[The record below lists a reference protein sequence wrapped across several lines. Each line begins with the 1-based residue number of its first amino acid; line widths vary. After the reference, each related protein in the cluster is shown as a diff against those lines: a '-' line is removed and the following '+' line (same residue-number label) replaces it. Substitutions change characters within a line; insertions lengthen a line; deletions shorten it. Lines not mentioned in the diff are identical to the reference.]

1 MVKTAVVTGGNRG
14 LGFEICKRLAKLGN
28 RVILTSRDKESGTKA
43 IRELEK
49 FNLKVELQL
58 LDLDSKKSI
67 EDFVQE
73 VTNSYGSIDLLY
85 NNAAIL
91 PEVDRNLQISK
102 VKISD
107 FERTMQTNFLGPL
120 YLIQLLLPII
130 AGNGR
135 IINIA
140 ARPSL
145 FRFFKE
151 RGHMPAYRISK
162 LAFHGMTVLLAEEM
176 RDKNIIVVAVHPGWV
191 RTDMGGQKAQRSVEE
206 GAETPIWLSNDSVKP
221 ISGAFY
227 FDKEI
232 VDW

>member
-14 LGFEICKRLAKLGN
+14 LGLQICKELAQLGN
-28 RVILTSRDKESGTKA
+28 RVILTARDEQSGTNA
-43 IRELEK
+43 IKELK
-49 FNLKVELQL
+49 NLNLEVEMQL
-58 LDLDSKKSI
+58 LDVDSKKSI
-67 EDFVQE
+67 EEFVAK
-73 VTNSYGSIDLLY
+73 VTNSHGSIDLLY

-91 PEVDRNLQISK
+91 PEIDRSVQISK

-107 FERTMQTNFLGPL
+107 FENTMQTNFLGPL

-130 AGNGR
+130 SENGR

-145 FRFFKE
+145 FRFFKK

-162 LAFHGMTVLLAEEM
+162 LAFHAMTVLLAEEL
-176 RDKNIIVVAVHPGWV
+176 RDQNITVVAVHPGWV
-191 RTDMGGQKAQRSVEE
+191 RTDMGGQKAERSIEE
-206 GAETPIWLSNDSVKP
+206 GAETPVWLSKSSIEP

-227 FDKEI
+227 LDKGIIE
-232 VDW
+232 W